1 MRKNLSLILSILLVL
16 TLCLGGCNPSD
27 PDESSAQEESSVLE
41 EASQVEESS
50 VPEESSQPEESSV
63 PEEPS
68 QPEESFVPE
77 EPSQPEESSVP
88 EEPSQPEESFVPE
101 EPSQPEESS
110 MPEDPSLLVERPA
123 SPSAGDTEEM
133 LAAFRDIVA
142 SLEEEHGKTT
152 GKADGLCFVKLID
165 LDRDG
170 VDELFCAW
178 EVDQYCSYMTE
189 IYQWIDH
196 EAVLLHQETSY
207 NIGTSIQPCVCFYIG
222 EDTVYIPYGSENYY
236 EYKSLINH
244 KIETAF
250 TTYYS
255 QGYPLSPD
263 AGPHEINGNPYLTY
277 DEYAQAIDDLI
288 GDMERVCYEF
298 IDIDNDLFPDEH
310 PPVIIEVF

>member
-50 VPEESSQPEESSV
+50 VPEES
-63 PEEPS
+63 
-68 QPEESFVPE
+68 
-77 EPSQPEESSVP
+77 SQPEESSVP

-189 IYQWIDH
+189 IYQWIDY
-196 EAVLLHQETSY
+196 EKK
-207 NIGTSIQPCVCFYIG
+207 SI
-222 EDTVYIPYGSENYY
+222 S
-236 EYKSLINH
+236 
-244 KIETAF
+244 
-250 TTYYS
+250 
-255 QGYPLSPD
+255 YPLTSARPD
-263 AGPHEINGNPYLTY
+263 SLPKW
-277 DEYAQAIDDLI
+277 
-288 GDMERVCYEF
+288 M
-298 IDIDNDLFPDEH
+298 
-310 PPVIIEVF
+310 